1 MKEGPPEP
9 FDLHE
14 EPGGRV
20 LVRPP
25 PAAVP
30 AAAATQ
36 PLAVVLAP
44 GAAFCAVS
52 HSPPPFQTLTRRF
65 GDESVTVTVSV
76 EDEPEE
82 PWGDDDYEDDED
94 DDVPAKA
101 GDSSAAGEEDED
113 EDDDL
118 DDESDLAVF
127 FDVKVNKKRGHA
139 LQFQCVTDGVNVDI
153 VSVQLVADGQAAS
166 PAAQDAA
173 YGGPEFS
180 TLDVSLQ
187 DAFAGYLAE
196 RGVDHVLAEYLV
208 ELSIDKEQREYTN
221 WLKGVAKF
229 VGGGK

>member
-1 MKEGPPEP
+1 
-9 FDLHE
+9 
-14 EPGGRV
+14 
-20 LVRPP
+20 
-25 PAAVP
+25 
-30 AAAATQ
+30 
-36 PLAVVLAP
+36 
-44 GAAFCAVS
+44 
-52 HSPPPFQTLTRRF
+52 
-65 GDESVTVTVSV
+65 VTVTVSV

-82 PWGDDDYEDDED
+82 PWGEDDDYEGDEED
-94 DDVPAKA
+94 DAPAKA

-113 EDDDL
+113 DL
-118 DDESDLAVF
+118 DDEDLAVF
-127 FDVKVNKKRGHA
+127 FDVKVAKKKGQA

-221 WLKGVAKF
+221 WLKGCAKF